1 MSTAVAL
8 PAGTWVLDPARA
20 VVEFSGRVSRLA
32 PTFRAGFRSVAGVV
46 EVARSAQ
53 LAVQVDVTSVTTGNS
68 AWDDILKTLDPFDAT
83 RCPLATYRGQADLAV
98 DDRAHVA
105 GNLELRGVCR
115 PLSLLAEL
123 TPTGDEVVV
132 RATGTVDRHAFGVR
146 FDLPG
151 LGRFVPSQLRLDI
164 EVTAVRAP
172 RIPEPR

>member
-1 MSTAVAL
+1 
-8 PAGTWVLDPARA
+8 VLDPARA
-20 VVEFSGRVSRLA
+20 VVQFSGRVSRLA

-53 LAVQVDVTSVTTGNS
+53 LSVQIDVTSVTTGNP

-83 RCPLATYRGQADLAV
+83 RCPLATYRGHADLAV

-105 GNLELRGVCR
+105 GLLELRGVCR
-115 PLSLLAEL
+115 PLSLLAQLAPSGE
-123 TPTGDEVVV
+123 EVVV
-132 RATGTVDRHAFGVR
+132 RATGTVDWRAFGVR

-151 LGRFVPSQLRLDI
+151 IGRLVPSQLRLDI
-164 EVTAVRAP
+164 EVAAVRAP